1 MHTVVKKERRHDKG
15 FFVTLL
21 SLVEKDL
28 FSVELVGGLAVRIEG
43 GRLTGNGT
51 LTSTC
56 FWHGNLKREVRLIT
70 MLKRMKRTKAVSF
83 FAS

>member
-1 MHTVVKKERRHDKG
+1 M
-15 FFVTLL
+15 TLL

-28 FSVELVGGLAVRIEG
+28 FSVVLVGGLAVRIEG

-56 FWHGNLKREVRLIT
+56 FWHGNLKRES
-70 MLKRMKRTKAVSF
+70 KAENNVEEDEKDKSSQLF
-83 FAS
+83 R